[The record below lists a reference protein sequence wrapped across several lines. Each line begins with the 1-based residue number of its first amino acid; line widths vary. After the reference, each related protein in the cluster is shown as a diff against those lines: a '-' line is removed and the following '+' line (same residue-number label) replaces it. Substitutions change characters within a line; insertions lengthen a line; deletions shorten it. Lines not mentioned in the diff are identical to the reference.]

1 MSEFAADDALSGRLA
16 RAVHAVRDEVLPV
29 VPLERALSR
38 ARALEPRAAKEGSG
52 GKKEAW
58 RNRIS
63 SLFDQ
68 LEDRDFLT
76 AVPLCC
82 VSPAEPPVVSQ
93 SVECGS
99 VSRCE
104 RRGAAALLAP
114 ATFSA
119 GGEVWEEA
127 LTGLWSEDEEVAV
140 GAGGA
145 DWIATSTACAD
156 WTWPG

>member
-1 MSEFAADDALSGRLA
+1 MSEFADGFLHGRLA
-16 RAVHAVRDEVLPV
+16 RAVNSVRDEVLPV
-29 VPLERALSR
+29 APLERALAR
-38 ARALEPRAAKEGSG
+38 ARAIEPKPAKEPG
-52 GKKEAW
+52 GKKDFW

-68 LEDRDFLT
+68 LEDRDYLT

-82 VSPAEPPVVSQ
+82 VSPADLPTSSQ
-93 SVECGS
+93 AVACGAAS
-99 VSRCE
+99 GRD
-104 RRGAAALLAP
+104 RRGATALLAP
-114 ATFSA
+114 ATYSA
-119 GGEVWEEA
+119 GGEVWEAA
-127 LTGLWSEDEEVAV
+127 LTGLWSDEEELAV